1 MTEIKLKSWEPVII
15 FNCIVAPIILF
26 CFLMILSGRVTVI
39 LKGYAVDSSDNL
51 YIGKEHSIEV
61 YKEQKLINNIP
72 IQYTDYAFTIKN
84 GQEIVLSANNNTYY
98 LDLQGNE
105 TRKEKD
111 TQTYSAICRI
121 NHFESEK
128 GDVYTKSN
136 MLGYYRIIRNHGEV
150 VYSMPVFDYL
160 VLVTMILAFLSIVV
174 FAFILVLKN
183 LKYWV

>member
-1 MTEIKLKSWEPVII
+1 MTLKV
-15 FNCIVAPIILF
+15 
-26 CFLMILSGRVTVI
+26 
-39 LKGYAVDSSDNL
+39 YAVDSSDNL

-160 VLVTMILAFLSIVV
+160 VLVTMILAFLSV
-174 FAFILVLKN
+174 FAFVFILVLKN

>member
-1 MTEIKLKSWEPVII
+1 MIEIKLNSWKPVVI

-72 IQYTDYAFTIKN
+72 IQY
-84 GQEIVLSANNNTYY
+84 
-98 LDLQGNE
+98 E

-111 TQTYSAICRI
+111 TQTYGAICRI

>member
-1 MTEIKLKSWEPVII
+1 MIEIKLNSWKPVVI

-26 CFLMILSGRVTVI
+26 CFLMILSGRVTVT

-72 IQYTDYAFTIKN
+72 YTYF
-84 GQEIVLSANNNTYY
+84 

-111 TQTYSAICRI
+111 TQTYGAICRI
-121 NHFESEK
+121 NHFESE
-128 GDVYTKSN
+128 
-136 MLGYYRIIRNHGEV
+136 
-150 VYSMPVFDYL
+150 
-160 VLVTMILAFLSIVV
+160 
-174 FAFILVLKN
+174 
-183 LKYWV
+183 

>member
-1 MTEIKLKSWEPVII
+1 MNEIKLKSWKPVII
-15 FNCIVAPIILF
+15 FICIVAPIVLF
-26 CFLMILSGRVTVI
+26 CFLMILSGRVTVN
-39 LKGYAVDSSDNL
+39 LKGYAVDASDNL

-128 GDVYTKSN
+128 GDVYIKSN

-160 VLVTMILAFLSIVV
+160 VLVTMILAFLSI
-174 FAFILVLKN
+174 FAFVFILVLKN